1 MSQYRKDRQET
12 FRKYV
17 TDGQS
22 VTNQIKEGGHDV
34 TNDKR
39 PLRQWWMKNHRMFQK
54 GVGMSLE

>member
-1 MSQYRKDRQET
+1 MQALYLLN
-12 FRKYV
+12 

-22 VTNQIKEGGHDV
+22 VTNQIKEGGHGV

-39 PLRQWWMKNHRMFQK
+39 PLRQWWMKNHGMFQK